1 MSSPTEESSLKINLI
16 TQSSSSYNNKSLDG
30 DIIFVG
36 DYIDLTKTSDVV
48 VDLTEEDD

>member
-1 MSSPTEESSLKINLI
+1 MSSPTEESSVKNLF

-36 DYIDLTKTSDVV
+36 DYVDLIKTSDVV

>member
-1 MSSPTEESSLKINLI
+1 MSSPTEESSVKNLI

-36 DYIDLTKTSDVV
+36 DYIDLNKTPDAV
-48 VDLTEEDD
+48 VDLTEESD